1 MVIYNITKSFSS
13 MQLDDCI
20 KDRRSVRIYNRDSM
34 PKELVETVL
43 EAGVWAATGM
53 GRQPWRF
60 IIIEN
65 KEIIKFISEETKK
78 AVREA
83 MPVIAK
89 RFETVEDIICYNAPV
104 LIFICSE
111 VDSTF
116 GQINLR
122 DSVLAAQNMFLKAH
136 ELGLGGCYMGWID
149 LLYQTH
155 PEILKKAVIPEGYQM
170 QVPLIL
176 GYPKSKSAS
185 GKRNKPNIIK
195 WIK

>member
-1 MVIYNITKSFSS
+1 

-20 KDRRSVRIYNRDSM
+20 KGRRSVRLYKEEAV
-34 PKELVETVL
+34 PKDKIDAIL

-53 GRQPWRF
+53 GRQPCRF
-60 IIIEN
+60 IIVED
-65 KEIIKFISEETKK
+65 KAIIKFVSEETKK

-83 MPVIAK
+83 MPAIAD
-89 RFETVEDIICYNAPV
+89 RFKTDQDIICYNAPV
-104 LIFICSE
+104 LIFICTE
-111 VDSTF
+111 EDKTF
-116 GQINLR
+116 AQINLR
-122 DSVLAAQNMFLKAH
+122 DSVLAAQNIFLKAH

-155 PEILKKAVIPEGYQM
+155 PETLKKAVIPGGYEM

-176 GYPKSKSAS
+176 GYPKSKAGA
-185 GKRNKPNIIK
+185 GKRNKPNVLK